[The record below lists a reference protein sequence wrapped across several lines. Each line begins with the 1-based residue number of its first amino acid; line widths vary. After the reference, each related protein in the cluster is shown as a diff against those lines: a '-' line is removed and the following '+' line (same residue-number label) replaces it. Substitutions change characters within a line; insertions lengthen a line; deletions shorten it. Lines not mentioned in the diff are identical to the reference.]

1 MPEAKL
7 RIGEDEQAGIAEAER
22 LVTEAEFGARE
33 LGGWSFGF
41 AGTVAL
47 GMTAFQLWTAALGTL
62 PGVLQRSV
70 HLAFAITLGFMFYPA
85 VKSARQRRLP
95 WYDGV
100 LAALGAYAALYV
112 TIHHVELIA
121 RVGDPTRMD
130 IATGIVLIA
139 LVLEGT
145 RRAVGWWLPAITV
158 VFLAYAFVGPWMPEL
173 FSHRGYSVRRVVGQ
187 LYLTTEGLFG
197 IPLGVSSTF
206 VFAFVL
212 FGALLERTGA
222 GEYLIRIAFSLVG
235 HTRGGPAK
243 VAVVASA
250 FMGTI
255 TGSSI
260 ANTATIGSMTI
271 PLMKRVGFK
280 PEVAGGIETAAG
292 GNGQLMPP
300 VMGAA
305 AFVMAE
311 WLRMPYLEI
320 AKAAALPAII
330 DQLAL
335 LGAVHLLAVKHGI
348 RGLPKAEIPRFL
360 PTFFAGL
367 HYLLPVAALLYYL
380 IVKEYTALTSAF
392 MALVAA
398 AGMFLVASIVQGLR
412 RAPIVPGQPNADGV
426 GPALQEAGRRLI
438 TACYMG
444 ARNMASVALTCA
456 SAGIIVGI
464 VTLTGVGLNLSSIV
478 VDLSS
483 VLQGVRLDL
492 GWTVVDLSGGSLYL
506 GLFLTM
512 IACLILG
519 MGVPTTP
526 TYIIMATLTAPA
538 LVALGQNQGLAI
550 PIIAIHLFVFY
561 FGILADDT
569 PPVGL
574 AAYAAAGIARADPI
588 KTGWR
593 AFSLDMRTFL
603 LPYMFITAPA
613 MLLIDTTWQE
623 VVWIFITASVGMYAL
638 AAAMQ
643 GYFIT
648 EARWYE
654 RVVLFVSAICLVK
667 PGLYTDLVGAAGMA
681 LIYALQRRRAP
692 EAPLI

>member
-1 MPEAKL
+1 VPDDL
-7 RIGEDEQAGIAEAER
+7 RFRIGEEERAGVEEARR
-22 LVTEAEFGARE
+22 LVKEAEFGARD
-33 LGGWSFGF
+33 LGGWSFWL
-41 AGTVAL
+41 AGAVAL
-47 GMTAFQLWTAALGTL
+47 GMTAFQLWTAAVGTL

-70 HLAFAITLGFMFYPA
+70 HLTFAIVLVFMFYPGR
-85 VKSARQRRLP
+85 KSARHRRPP
-95 WYDGV
+95 WYDLL
-100 LAALGAYAALYV
+100 LALVGAYSAAYV
-112 TIHHVELIA
+112 ALNHMALLE
-121 RVGDPTRMD
+121 RVGIPTETDVLMGT
-130 IATGIVLIA
+130 ILIV

-145 RRAVGWWLPAITV
+145 RRAVGLWLPAITTL
-158 VFLAYAFVGPWMPEL
+158 FLLYAFIGPWMPEL
-173 FSHRGYSVRRVVGQ
+173 FSHRGYTVRRVVGQ

-197 IPLGVSSTF
+197 IPLGVSATF

-212 FGALLERTGA
+212 FGAVLERTGA
-222 GEYLIRIAFSLVG
+222 GEYLIRVAFSLVG

-311 WLRMPYLEI
+311 WLRVPYLEI

-330 DQLAL
+330 DQVAL
-335 LGAVHLLAVKHGI
+335 LGAVHLLALKHGI
-348 RGLPKAEIPRFL
+348 RGLPKSELPRFW
-360 PTFFAGL
+360 PTFLAGL
-367 HYLLPVAALLYYL
+367 HYLLPVVVLLWYL
-380 IVKEYTALTSAF
+380 IVREYTPLTSAF
-392 MALVAA
+392 MAILAA
-398 AGMFLVASIVQGLR
+398 AGIFLAASFVQGAR
-412 RAPIVPGQPNADGV
+412 RRPVVPGEAAAS
-426 GPALQEAGRRLI
+426 GPAPALVLACRRLVE
-438 TACYMG
+438 AAYMG

-456 SAGIIVGI
+456 CAGIIVGI

-478 VDLSS
+478 VDLAS
-483 VLQGVRLDL
+483 
-492 GWTVVDLSGGSLYL
+492 GSLYL

-512 IACLILG
+512 LACLVLG

-526 TYIIMATLTAPA
+526 TYIIMATLCAPA
-538 LVALGQNQGLAI
+538 LVALGQSQGLAI
-550 PIIAIHLFVFY
+550 PIIAVHLFVFY

-574 AAYAAAGIARADPI
+574 AAYAAAGIARSDPI
-588 KTGWR
+588 RTGWR

-613 MLLIDTTWQE
+613 MLLIDTTWHE
-623 VVWIFITASVGMYAL
+623 ALWIFVTATVGMYGL

-643 GYFIT
+643 GHFIT
-648 EARWYE
+648 EARWWE
-654 RVVLFVSAICLVK
+654 RLVLFASALSLVK
-667 PGLYTDLVGAAGMA
+667 PGIYTDVFGVVGMGLVYLA
-681 LIYALQRRRAP
+681 QRRRAP
-692 EAPLI
+692 DAPLL

>member
-1 MPEAKL
+1 MASDLTL
-7 RIGEDEQAGIAEAER
+7 RIGEDEKAGIAEAER
-22 LVTEAEFGARE
+22 LVKEVEFGARE
-33 LGGWSFGF
+33 LGGWSLRL
-41 AGTVAL
+41 AGAVAL
-47 GMTAFQLWTAALGTL
+47 AMAAFQLWTAAVGTL

-70 HLAFAITLGFMFYPA
+70 HLTFAMALCFMFYPA
-85 VKSARQRRLP
+85 VKSARQRTLP
-95 WYDGV
+95 WYDLV
-100 LAALGAYAALYV
+100 LGAAGAYAALYV
-112 TIHHVELIA
+112 TLNHAELLA
-121 RVGDPTRMD
+121 RVGTPAPMD
-130 IATGIVLIA
+130 LVMGSVLIV

-145 RRAVGWWLPAITV
+145 RRAVGLWLPAITV

-212 FGALLERTGA
+212 FGAVLERTGA

-243 VAVVASA
+243 VSVVASA

-271 PLMKRVGFK
+271 PLMKRVGFR

-311 WLRMPYLEI
+311 WLRIPYLEI

-335 LGAVHLLAVKHGI
+335 LGAVHLLALKHGI
-348 RGLPKAEIPRFL
+348 RGIPKSELPRFVA
-360 PTFFAGL
+360 TVVSGL
-367 HYLLPVAALLYYL
+367 HYLLPVGTLLYFL
-380 IVKEYTALTSAF
+380 IVKEYTPLTSAF

-398 AGMFLVASIVQGLR
+398 AAIFLAAALVQGLR
-412 RAPIVPGQPNADGV
+412 RAPLVPGEAPAEGV
-426 GPALQEAGRRLI
+426 SPALGEAAQRLVQ
-438 TACYMG
+438 ACYWG

-456 SAGIIVGI
+456 CAGIIVGI
-464 VTLTGVGLNLSSIV
+464 VTLTGVGLNLSAIV
-478 VDLSS
+478 VDLSA
-483 VLQGVRLDL
+483 
-492 GWTVVDLSGGSLYL
+492 GSLYL

-512 IACLILG
+512 IACLVLG

-538 LVALGQNQGLAI
+538 LIALGQAQNLAI
-550 PIIAIHLFVFY
+550 PLVAVHLFVFY

-574 AAYAAAGIARADPI
+574 AAYAAAGIARSDPI
-588 KTGWR
+588 RTGWR

-603 LPYMFITAPA
+603 LPFMFITAPA
-613 MLLIDTTWQE
+613 MLLIDTTWHE
-623 VVWIFITASVGMYAL
+623 AMLIFISATVGMYGL

-643 GYFIT
+643 GYLIT
-648 EARWYE
+648 EARWHE
-654 RVVLFVSAICLVK
+654 RVLLFVSAVCLVK
-667 PGLYTDLVGAAGMA
+667 PGLATDVAGFVGMVIVY
-681 LIYALQRRRAP
+681 LLQRRRAP
-692 EAPLI
+692 DAPLI

>member
-1 MPEAKL
+1 MSDL
-7 RIGEDEQAGIAEAER
+7 RLQIGEDEKAGIAEAER
-22 LVTEAEFGARE
+22 LVQEAEFGARE
-33 LGGWSFGF
+33 LAGWSFWLSG
-41 AGTVAL
+41 AAAL
-47 GMTAFQLWTAALGTL
+47 GMTAFQVWTAALGTL

-70 HLAFAITLGFMFYPA
+70 HLAFAIALGYMFYPA
-85 VKSARQRRLP
+85 AKAARQRRIP
-95 WYDGV
+95 WYD
-100 LAALGAYAALYV
+100 LALGALGAWTALYV
-112 TIHHVELIA
+112 TIHHTAILS
-121 RVGDPTRMD
+121 RVGTPEAQD
-130 IATGIVLIA
+130 IVAGIVLIV

-158 VFLAYAFVGPWMPEL
+158 AFLAYAFVGPWMPEV

-187 LYLTTEGLFG
+187 LFLTTEGLFG

-212 FGALLERTGA
+212 FGAVLERTGA
-222 GEYLIRIAFSLVG
+222 GEYLIRVAFSLVG

-311 WLRMPYLEI
+311 WLRVPYLEI
-320 AKAAALPAII
+320 AKAAALPAVI

-335 LGAVHLLAVKHGI
+335 LGAVHLLALKHGI
-348 RGLPKAEIPRFL
+348 QGLPRRDLPRVL
-360 PTFFAGL
+360 PTVLSGL

-398 AGMFLVASIVQGLR
+398 AGVFLAASLVQGLR
-412 RAPIVPGQPNADGV
+412 RAPIVPGEPPAAGP
-426 GPALQEAGRRLI
+426 GPALGQAGRRLVQ
-438 TACYMG
+438 AAYLG

-456 SAGIIVGI
+456 CAGIIVGI

-478 VDLSS
+478 VDLAA
-483 VLQGVRLDL
+483 
-492 GWTVVDLSGGSLYL
+492 GSLYL

-512 IACLILG
+512 VACLVLG

-526 TYIIMATLTAPA
+526 TYIIMATLCAPA

-550 PIIAIHLFVFY
+550 PIIAVHLFVFY

-574 AAYAAAGIARADPI
+574 AAYAAAGIARADPF
-588 KTGWR
+588 KTGLR
-593 AFSLDMRTFL
+593 AFTLDMRTFL

-613 MLLIDTTWQE
+613 MLLIDTTWYE
-623 VVWIFITASVGMYAL
+623 AAWIFVTASVGMYGL

-643 GYFIT
+643 GYFLT
-648 EARWYE
+648 DARWWE
-654 RVVLFVSAICLVK
+654 RAVLFVGAVCLVK
-667 PGLYTDLVGAAGMA
+667 PGLYTDLLGIAVIA
-681 LIYALQRRRAP
+681 LVYLAQRRRAP
-692 EAPLI
+692 DAPLL

>member
-1 MPEAKL
+1 MTDSLEIRL
-7 RIGEDEQAGIAEAER
+7 GDEERRRIAEAEA
-22 LVTEAEFGARE
+22 LVKEAEFGARN
-33 LGGWSFGF
+33 LRGWSFYL
-41 AGTVAL
+41 AGGLAL
-47 GMTAFQLWTAALGTL
+47 SMTAFQVWTAAVGAL
-62 PGVLQRSV
+62 PGVLQRSI
-70 HLAFAITLGFMFYPA
+70 HLTFAIALVFMFYPA
-85 VKSARQRRLP
+85 VKTARHGRLP
-95 WYDGV
+95 WYDV
-100 LAALGAYAALYV
+100 ILAVVGAYAALYV
-112 TIHHVELIA
+112 TLHHQALLS
-121 RVGDPTRMD
+121 RVGIPAPEDVTLGV
-130 IATGIVLIA
+130 ILIV

-145 RRAVGWWLPAITV
+145 RRAVGWWLPAITCA
-158 VFLAYAFVGPWMPEL
+158 FLAYAFVGPWMPEV

-187 LYLTTEGLFG
+187 LYLTTEGIFG

-212 FGALLERTGA
+212 FGAVLERTGA

-250 FMGTI
+250 FMGTV

-311 WLRMPYLEI
+311 WLRVPYLEI

-335 LGAVHLLAVKHGI
+335 LGAVHLLALKHGI
-348 RGLPKAEIPRFL
+348 MGLPRAGLPRFL
-360 PTFFAGL
+360 PTVISGL
-367 HYLLPVAALLYYL
+367 HYVIPVATLLYYL
-380 IVKEYTALTSAF
+380 IVKEYTPLTSAF

-398 AGMFLVASIVQGLR
+398 AATFLIASVVQGLR
-412 RAPIVPGQPNADGV
+412 RRPVVPGEANAE
-426 GPALQEAGRRLI
+426 GPRPAVAEALVRLVQ
-438 TACYMG
+438 ACYMG

-456 SAGIIVGI
+456 CAGIIVGI

-478 VDLSS
+478 VDLAS
-483 VLQGVRLDL
+483 
-492 GWTVVDLSGGSLYL
+492 GSLYL

-526 TYIIMATLTAPA
+526 TYIIMATLCAPA
-538 LVALGQNQGLAI
+538 LILLGEKQGVAI
-550 PIIAIHLFVFY
+550 PIIAVHLFVFY

-574 AAYAAAGIARADPI
+574 AAYAAAGIAGSDPI

-613 MLLIDTTWQE
+613 MLLIDTTWHE
-623 VVWIFITASVGMYAL
+623 AAWIFITATVGMYGL

-654 RVVLFVSAICLVK
+654 RVVLFVAALALVK
-667 PGLYTDLVGAAGMA
+667 PGIYTDIAGFLGMA
-681 LIYALQRRRAP
+681 AVYSLQRRRAP
-692 EAPLI
+692 GAPIL

>member
-1 MPEAKL
+1 MADDLKL
-7 RIGEDEQAGIAEAER
+7 RIGEEERAGIAEAER
-22 LVTEAEFGARE
+22 LVAEAEFGART
-33 LGGWSFGF
+33 LGGWSFYI
-41 AGTVAL
+41 AGAVAL
-47 GMTAFQLWTAALGTL
+47 GMTAFQLWTAATGTL

-70 HLAFAITLGFMFYPA
+70 HLTFAIVLCFMFYPA
-85 VKSARQRRLP
+85 VKSARQRRVP
-95 WYDGV
+95 WYDAICTV
-100 LAALGAYAALYV
+100 LGAWAAIYV
-112 TIHHVELIA
+112 TVYFDDIIG
-121 RVGDPTRMD
+121 RVGTPATAD
-130 IATGIVLIA
+130 IIWGTVLIA

-145 RRAVGWWLPAITV
+145 RRAVGVWLPVITL

-173 FSHRGYSVRRVVGQ
+173 LSHRGYTVRRVVGQ

-222 GEYLIRIAFSLVG
+222 GEYLIRVAFSLVG

-243 VAVVASA
+243 VSVVASA

-311 WLRMPYLEI
+311 WLRIPYLEI

-335 LGAVHLLAVKHGI
+335 LGAVHLLALKHGI
-348 RGLPKAEIPRFL
+348 RGMPRADLPRFI
-360 PTFFAGL
+360 PTFLSGI
-367 HYLLPVAALLYYL
+367 HYLLPVAVLLYYL
-380 IVKEYTALTSAF
+380 IVQEMTPLTSAF
-392 MALVAA
+392 MAIVAVV
-398 AGMFLVASIVQGLR
+398 GLFVASSLVQGIR
-412 RAPIVPGQPNADGV
+412 RGPIVPGLEPATGP
-426 GPALQEAGRRLI
+426 GPALTEAGRRLVEG
-438 TACYMG
+438 CYMG

-456 SAGIIVGI
+456 SAGIIVGV

-478 VDLSS
+478 VDLAS
-483 VLQGVRLDL
+483 
-492 GWTVVDLSGGSLYL
+492 GSLFL

-512 IACLILG
+512 IACLVLG

-538 LVALGQNQGLAI
+538 LVALGESQGLVI
-550 PIIAIHLFVFY
+550 PIIAVHLFVFY

-574 AAYAAAGIARADPI
+574 AAYAAAGIARADPF
-588 KTGWR
+588 KTGIR

-603 LPYMFITAPA
+603 LPFMFITAPA
-613 MLLIDTTWQE
+613 MLLIDTTFLE
-623 VVWIFITASVGMYAL
+623 ALGIFISATIGMYAL
-638 AAAMQ
+638 AASMQ
-643 GYFIT
+643 GYLIT
-648 EARWYE
+648 DARWWE
-654 RVVLFVSAICLVK
+654 RIVLFVSALALVK
-667 PGLYTDLVGAAGMA
+667 PGIYTDIAGAIGLVI
-681 LIYALQRRRAP
+681 IYVIQRRRAP
-692 EAPLI
+692 NAPVI

>member
-1 MPEAKL
+1 MTMDARDPRHANPHGPGL
-7 RIGEDEQAGIAEAER
+7 TIGEEEKAGIAEAER
-22 LVTEAEFGARE
+22 LVKEAEFGARE
-33 LGGWSFGF
+33 LGGWSFWL
-41 AGTVAL
+41 AGGIAL
-47 GMTAFQLWTAALGTL
+47 GMTAFQLWTAAVGTL
-62 PGVLQRSV
+62 PGVIQRSV
-70 HLAFAITLGFMFYPA
+70 HLAFALALGFMFYPA
-85 VKSARQRRLP
+85 VKTARHRRLP
-95 WYDGV
+95 WYDLI
-100 LAALGAYAALYV
+100 LAVLGAWAALYV
-112 TIHHVELIA
+112 TVNFTALIG
-121 RVGDPTRMD
+121 RVGAPEPTD
-130 IATGIVLIA
+130 IAMGILLIA

-145 RRAVGWWLPAITV
+145 RRAVGLWLPGITV
-158 VFLAYAFVGPWMPEL
+158 VFLAYAFVGPWMPEI
-173 FSHRGYSVRRVVGQ
+173 FSHRGYSIRRVVGQ

-197 IPLGVSSTF
+197 IPLGVSATF

-212 FGALLERTGA
+212 FGAVLERTGA

-311 WLRMPYLEI
+311 WLRIPYLEI

-335 LGAVHLLAVKHGI
+335 LGAVHLLALKNDI
-348 RGLPKAEIPRFL
+348 RGLPKSELPRFV
-360 PTFFAGL
+360 PTLASGL
-367 HYLLPVAALLYYL
+367 HYLIPVATLLYYL
-380 IVKEYTALTSAF
+380 IVREYTPLTSAF

-398 AGMFLVASIVQGLR
+398 AGVFVVASVVQGLR
-412 RAPIVPGQPNADGV
+412 RAPIVPGLPDAA
-426 GPALQEAGRRLI
+426 GPGAAASMAALRLVE
-438 TACYMG
+438 ACYMG

-456 SAGIIVGI
+456 CAGIIVGI

-483 VLQGVRLDL
+483 
-492 GWTVVDLSGGSLYL
+492 GSLYL

-512 IACLILG
+512 VACLILG

-538 LVALGQNQGLAI
+538 LVALGQANGLVI
-550 PIIAIHLFVFY
+550 PIIAVHLFVFY

-574 AAYAAAGIARADPI
+574 AAYAAAGIARSDPI

-613 MLLIDTTWQE
+613 MLLIDTTWHE
-623 VVWIFITASVGMYAL
+623 AAWIFVTASVGMYAL

-643 GYFIT
+643 GYLIT

-654 RVVLFVSAICLVK
+654 RIVLFAAAVCLVR
-667 PGLYTDLVGAAGMA
+667 PGIYTDIAGMIVIGA
-681 LIYALQRRRAP
+681 VYALQRRRAP
-692 EAPLI
+692 DAPAF